1 MEKRAMALFI
11 TTCILPHLDVVVNQF
26 FAFLR
31 KKCGGKGAGE
41 AGEVPR
47 KTEGLNPLSR
57 GKPRQLP
64 LMQSRGA
71 DPLFLKSSKAGFEG
85 GADGFQ
91 KREARDAGMAAE
103 RGEIAGHGARAN
115 GIKAGGL

>member
-11 TTCILPHLDVVVNQF
+11 TTCILPHLDVAVNGF

-71 DPLFLKSSKAGFEG
+71 FVRCGGEAPPVAFGDSPLLVEGAFLWGHSSSKAPV
-85 GADGFQ
+85 
-91 KREARDAGMAAE
+91 
-103 RGEIAGHGARAN
+103 
-115 GIKAGGL
+115 

>member
-1 MEKRAMALFI
+1 MHVHGKRAMALFI
-11 TTCILPHLDVVVNQF
+11 TTCILPYLDVAINRF

-57 GKPRQLP
+57 GKPRQMPAGIPGRGSDMPPACHSLP
-64 LMQSRGA
+64 R
-71 DPLFLKSSKAGFEG
+71 PRF
-85 GADGFQ
+85 
-91 KREARDAGMAAE
+91 AAP
-103 RGEIAGHGARAN
+103 
-115 GIKAGGL
+115 

>member
-11 TTCILPHLDVVVNQF
+11 TTCILPHLDVAVNEF

-71 DPLFLKSSKAGFEG
+71 FARCGGVLPLSARNADSPLLVEGAFLWGYSSSKAPV
-85 GADGFQ
+85 
-91 KREARDAGMAAE
+91 
-103 RGEIAGHGARAN
+103 
-115 GIKAGGL
+115 